1 MQDIWRPLMH
11 HVRPPI
17 ADRRAGLRLALRTAV
32 VFGFAALVCGC
43 NTDQKITGAPDVPTD
58 YRLRHP
64 ISITEKDH
72 TLQLFIGAN
81 RGSLTPVQRAE
92 VLAFGQTWKSH
103 ATGGVIVDLP
113 VGSSNERSSA
123 ASLREV
129 ESILAA
135 TGVPPRSIA
144 VRNYRVSPRVLAT
157 VRITYPLI
165 AAQAG
170 PCGVWPEDIGP
181 SLNRD
186 YFENQPNWNFGCAT
200 QRNLASMV
208 ADPADLVQP
217 RQETPPSTARRTTVM
232 GKYVQGAPTATTSG
246 NFTPPVGRI
255 TDLGQ

>member
-1 MQDIWRPLMH
+1 MKDIWRQPMH
-11 HVRPPI
+11 HVRNPI
-17 ADRRAGLRLALRTAV
+17 TDRRAGPRLALRTALAL
-32 VFGFAALVCGC
+32 GFAALVCGC
-43 NTDQKITGAPDVPTD
+43 NTDQQITGAPAVPAD

-81 RGSLTPVQRAE
+81 RGSLTPVQRGQ
-92 VLAFGQTWKSH
+92 VLAFGQTWKGQ
-103 ATGGVIVDLP
+103 ATGGVIIDLP
-113 VGSSNERSSA
+113 LGSSNEGSSA
-123 ASLREV
+123 QAVHEV

-144 VRNYRVSPRVLAT
+144 VRNYHVSARVLAT
-157 VRITYPLI
+157 VRITYPVI

-170 PCGVWPEDIGP
+170 PCGLWPKDIGP

-186 YFENQPNWNFGCAT
+186 YFENQPDWNFGCAT
-200 QRNLASMV
+200 QRNLAAMV

-217 RQETPPSTARRTTVM
+217 RAETPAYAARRTTVID
-232 GKYVQGAPTATTSG
+232 KYVQGSPTSTSSG
-246 NFTPPVGRI
+246 NFSPPVGKI

>member
-1 MQDIWRPLMH
+1 MH
-11 HVRPPI
+11 HVRTPI
-17 ADRRAGLRLALRTAV
+17 ADRRASPRRALRTALAI
-32 VFGFAALVCGC
+32 GFAALVCGC
-43 NTDQKITGAPDVPTD
+43 NTDQRITGAPEAPVD

-72 TLQLFIGAN
+72 TLQLFMGAN

-92 VLAFGQTWKSH
+92 VLAFGQTWKDH
-103 ATGGVIVDLP
+103 ATGGVIIDLP

-123 ASLREV
+123 ESLREI

-144 VRNYRVSPRVLAT
+144 VRNYRVSSRVLAT
-157 VRITYPLI
+157 VRITYPVI

-170 PCGVWPEDIGP
+170 PCGVWPDDIGP
-181 SLNRD
+181 TFHRE

-200 QRNLASMV
+200 QRNLAAEV
-208 ADPADLVQP
+208 ADPADLAQP
-217 RQETPPSTARRTTVM
+217 RAEAPAYTMRRTTVM
-232 GKYVQGAPTATTSG
+232 DNYVKGSPTATTSG
-246 NFTPPVGRI
+246 NFSPPVGRI